1 MSHISDLSLGGG
13 GVGGLRL
20 LFAPFRMNIQNVMIA
35 LMALQHNLGAM
46 QQCINRDQQVEINSL
61 RTTLANQVSG
71 LGIGM
76 TTARASGYTGTSS
89 LTPPYAAV
97 PEPTRI
103 PKTPTATDWPPG
115 TPDSESRRNAQKR
128 KAEADPDWDK
138 NLGHKRGGAEGG
150 GGPEGGAGGGGGSA
164 SGAGGGGCGGGS
176 AIAAS

>member
-1 MSHISDLSLGGG
+1 
-13 GVGGLRL
+13 
-20 LFAPFRMNIQNVMIA
+20 MNIQNVMIA

-46 QQCINRDQQVEINSL
+46 QQCINRGQQVEINSL
-61 RTTLANQVSG
+61 RTTLANH
-71 LGIGM
+71 GIGM
-76 TTARASGYTGTSS
+76 YTARASG